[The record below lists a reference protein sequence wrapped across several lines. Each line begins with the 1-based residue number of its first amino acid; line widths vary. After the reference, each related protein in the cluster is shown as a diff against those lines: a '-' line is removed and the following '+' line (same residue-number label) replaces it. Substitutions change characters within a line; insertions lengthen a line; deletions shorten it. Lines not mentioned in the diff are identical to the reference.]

1 MRGSG
6 RVESRCKTSCNSRN
20 ISCPD
25 LGLSFLEGPCRG
37 LPCGFPVD
45 KASGQGQQ
53 PLQRL
58 SHSRRPASFQL
69 SHVPG
74 HEPGAKLR
82 NSVSPS
88 LILPCPC
95 PTTRPTSPESSPA
108 TSRNAV
114 HNAQELDASL
124 VPMARPH
131 HTVNR
136 ASRRRASTANWLRNW
151 RAVNVRGT
159 WDARSLGP
167 GIGKRHF
174 SMSVSSGMS
183 SAIFWPGSCGGG
195 GHGSAPGTLALL
207 LTHHAG
213 EGEQRFAA
221 GQVEASH
228 Q

>member
-6 RVESRCKTSCNSRN
+6 RVESRCKTSCNNRN
-20 ISCPD
+20 I
-25 LGLSFLEGPCRG
+25 GLSFLEGPCRG

-45 KASGQGQQ
+45 RAPDKGQQ
-53 PLQRL
+53 PLLRISQ
-58 SHSRRPASFQL
+58 S
-69 SHVPG
+69 
-74 HEPGAKLR
+74 AKLR

-108 TSRNAV
+108 TSRNAF
-114 HNAQELDASL
+114 HNTQEPDASL

-131 HTVNR
+131 PTVNR
-136 ASRRRASTANWLRNW
+136 ASRRRASTANWLRSW

-174 SMSVSSGMS
+174 SMSVSSGMP
-183 SAIFWPGSCGGG
+183 SAIFWPGSCGG

-207 LTHHAG
+207 LIHHAG